1 MNVSMSNEVKV
12 GLEKLTEENKAYF
25 WHIRYT
31 ALFIIYYYIWN
42 TIVVFKKETGSP
54 LRQMWVIPRMLKR
67 SCFPRIL

>member
-31 ALFIIYYYIWN
+31 ALFIFTY
-42 TIVVFKKETGSP
+42 GM
-54 LRQMWVIPRMLKR
+54 Q
-67 SCFPRIL
+67 